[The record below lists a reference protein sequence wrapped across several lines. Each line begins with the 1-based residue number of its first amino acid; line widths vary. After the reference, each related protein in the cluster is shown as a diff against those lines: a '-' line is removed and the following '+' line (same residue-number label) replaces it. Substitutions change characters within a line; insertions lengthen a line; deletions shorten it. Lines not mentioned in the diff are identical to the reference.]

1 MELAFAWCAEET
13 TKTAGGTF
21 MARGLHLVTAET
33 ADKDVSWKSRGRI
46 VAMKLV
52 DINEAAVFKVFTEA
66 PSATGGKVGMQ
77 RRYFLLRPQNFMKYE
92 TVDMVK
98 KYGQAGYDYM
108 YGKNFKFPKSTT
120 KAFTTFIEAMG
131 MLLQHWFS
139 VLRYQT
145 IHHFCILQAK
155 QCWRVS
161 AVIVPMIS

>member
-1 MELAFAWCAEET
+1 MEFAFVWCAEEK
-13 TKTAGGTF
+13 TKTTPAAF

-52 DINEAAVFKVFTEA
+52 DIDEGSLCTVFKVFTEA

-139 VLRYQT
+139 VL
-145 IHHFCILQAK
+145 
-155 QCWRVS
+155 
-161 AVIVPMIS
+161 

>member
-1 MELAFAWCAEET
+1 LELAFAWCAEET
-13 TKTAGGTF
+13 SKTVGGTF

-52 DINEAAVFKVFTEA
+52 DIDEEGSLCTVFKVFTEA

-139 VLRYQT
+139 VL
-145 IHHFCILQAK
+145 
-155 QCWRVS
+155 
-161 AVIVPMIS
+161 

>member
-1 MELAFAWCAEET
+1 M
-13 TKTAGGTF
+13 
-21 MARGLHLVTAET
+21 VTAET
-33 ADKDVSWKSRGRI
+33 AGKDVSWKSRGRI

-52 DINEAAVFKVFTEA
+52 DIDEGSLFKVFTEA

-77 RRYFLLRPQNFMKYE
+77 RRYFLLRPHNFMKYE
-92 TVDMVK
+92 TADMVK

-108 YGKNFKFPKSTT
+108 YGKSFKFPKSTS
-120 KAFTTFIEAMG
+120 KAFTTLIEAMG

-139 VLRYQT
+139 VLKT
-145 IHHFCILQAK
+145 IHHFCTLQAK